1 MSKER
6 ITDDLL
12 SANFA
17 DGDILYGED
26 INKIIRI
33 LKAASNITKTEIDSI
48 LSSEKEF
55 IFRTYEEAT
64 TYAYNNIVEEG
75 QFCLIIEN
83 GLAIYKYINN
93 IWEIVEKFSLIDLY
107 QRAVEIDADDIPFD
121 GSGTNYLV
129 GETEVE
135 SAVKELDTRVKTN
148 ADDIALKVNTSDIAD
163 NLTTDDATRVLS
175 AKQGKLLSESVNDLL
190 DNEVIQGV
198 IATDI
203 ENKLNAKEQEYAPR
217 LSKVEKDLIYQSP
230 LQTNIGE
237 RITKPVITFIDDD
250 GHVDVYNRL
259 MPIFK
264 SRGLSFGS

>member
-17 DGDILYGED
+17 DGDVLYGED

-55 IFRTYEEAT
+55 VFRTYEEAV

-83 GLAIYKYINN
+83 GLAIYKYIND

-107 QRAVEIDADDIPFD
+107 QREEQSNFKVEGGTIYEGEIDLETLSNNEASSKI
-121 GSGTNYLV
+121 SN
-129 GETEVE
+129 ETE
-135 SAVKELDTRVKTN
+135 
-148 ADDIALKVNTSDIAD
+148 I
-163 NLTTDDATRVLS
+163 
-175 AKQGKLLSESVNDLL
+175 LLSGNIIDL
-190 DNEVIQGV
+190 
-198 IATDI
+198 
-203 ENKLNAKEQEYAPR
+203 
-217 LSKVEKDLIYQSP
+217 
-230 LQTNIGE
+230 
-237 RITKPVITFIDDD
+237 TK
-250 GHVDVYNRL
+250 G
-259 MPIFK
+259 
-264 SRGLSFGS
+264 